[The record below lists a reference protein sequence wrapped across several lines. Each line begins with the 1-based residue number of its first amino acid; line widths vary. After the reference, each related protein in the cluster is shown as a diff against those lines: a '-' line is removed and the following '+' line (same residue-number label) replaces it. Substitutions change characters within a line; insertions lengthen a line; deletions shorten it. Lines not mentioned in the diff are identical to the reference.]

1 MAEKDA
7 VVQGYAEA
15 LLSVAE
21 AEGVLETVED
31 ELFRFA
37 KVVEKQGK
45 LRDALTDPG
54 LPFDRKRAVLQDLL
68 GERASPHTLNL
79 LAFLVEQGR
88 ARELGR
94 IIQGVAEEAARR
106 RERALAEVRTAVPLT
121 ANQRNR
127 LREALSKASGRD
139 VELKVL
145 VDPSVVGGVE
155 ARVEEQVFDGT
166 VRSRL
171 RAAKE
176 RLGSM

>member
-1 MAEKDA
+1 MVEKDA

-54 LPFDRKRAVLQDLL
+54 LPFERKRAVLQDLL
-68 GERASPHTLNL
+68 GERASLHTLNL

-121 ANQRNR
+121 GPQRNR

-155 ARVEEQVFDGT
+155 ARVGEQVFDGT

>member
-15 LLSVAE
+15 ILTVAE

-54 LPFDRKRAVLQDLL
+54 LPFERKRAVLHDLL

-79 LAFLVEQGR
+79 LGFLIEQGR

-121 ANQRNR
+121 ATQRNR

-155 ARVEEQVFDGT
+155 ARVGEQVFDGT